1 MSESSDKK
9 RRQAFRDEFRKAD
22 FQKELRDNVQKDFF
36 LKYSWYLNNRPW
48 WARFY
53 LACKLVAGKF

>member
-1 MSESSDKK
+1 MSGSTEKK
-9 RRQAFRDEFRKAD
+9 RRQAFRSEFQAAE
-22 FQKELRDNVQKDFF
+22 FQKELKENVQKEFF
-36 LKYSWYLNNRPW
+36 VKYSWYLNNRPW